1 MKFKLTSILVLPTVT
16 TLLLGS
22 VRAAHHESGKA
33 DSGDSDLETITVEY
47 RDSLDDIHEPRYN
60 AMFNDT
66 DRFYYFKRNFEK
78 AFKKEKWPVR
88 FEFKRFPI
96 NVPED
101 ATVVEITFLSFKS
114 PNRIE
119 LELRMWAKLNV
130 GGEENDFGVKRI
142 RHLPN
147 PIYSSGTIDRDL
159 HEMYTEVADEVVNDL
174 KESLF
179 KEK

>member
-1 MKFKLTSILVLPTVT
+1 M
-16 TLLLGS
+16 
-22 VRAAHHESGKA
+22 E
-33 DSGDSDLETITVEY
+33 
-47 RDSLDDIHEPRYN
+47 
-60 AMFNDT
+60 
-66 DRFYYFKRNFEK
+66 

-96 NVPED
+96 NAPED
-101 ATVVEITFLSFKS
+101 AKVVEITFLSLKS
-114 PNRIE
+114 QNRIE

-159 HEMYTEVADEVVNDL
+159 HEMYTKVANEVVNDL